1 MRYCTGKIVEWLLD
15 HDAIESEDKE
25 LYEYALYRLWLLV
38 IPLFLAIIVGL
49 CFWGVKEG
57 IVIVIPFM
65 MLRKFS
71 GGYHAKHLWMCLTG
85 STLLLSLCVWL
96 SFYLKYD
103 WKLADI
109 TAIAGIG
116 LGYLSPIDHEN
127 KRLSNEEKRLYKK
140 VTVIL
145 TGMSW
150 GAALLFQILGQEM
163 YAVCISIGIMMTA
176 GLQWPVV
183 LTRWLKIL
191 KMTKIE

>member
-25 LYEYALYRLWLLV
+25 LYEYALYSLWLLV
-38 IPLFLAIIVGL
+38 TPLFLAIIIGL
-49 CFWGVKEG
+49 CLGGVKEG
-57 IVIVIPFM
+57 IVVVIPFM
-65 MLRKFS
+65 LLRKFS

-85 STLLLSLCVWL
+85 STLLLSLCVWI

-103 WKLADI
+103 WKLAGI

-127 KRLSNEEKRLYKK
+127 KRLSNAEKKLYKK
-140 VTVIL
+140 ITVIL

-163 YAVCISIGIMMTA
+163 YAMCISIGIMMTA
-176 GLQWPVV
+176 GLQWPVA
-183 LTRWLKIL
+183 LMRCLKVL
-191 KMTKIE
+191 KMTKSE

>member
-1 MRYCTGKIVEWLLD
+1 MRYCTGKIVEWLIN
-15 HDAIESEDKE
+15 HDAIESEDRE
-25 LYEYALYRLWLLV
+25 LYEYAFYSLWLLV
-38 IPLFLAIIVGL
+38 TPLFFAIIVGL
-49 CFWGVKEG
+49 CFGGVKEG
-57 IVIVIPFM
+57 IVVAIPFM
-65 MLRKFS
+65 LLCKF
-71 GGYHAKHLWMCLTG
+71 GCGYHAKHLWMCLTG

-103 WKLADI
+103 WKLAGI

-127 KRLSNEEKRLYKK
+127 KRLSTEEKKLYKK

-150 GAALLFQILGQEM
+150 GAALLLQILGQEM

-176 GLQWPVV
+176 GLQWPVA
-183 LTRWLKIL
+183 LKKYL
-191 KMTKIE
+191 NMSKMTKFE

>member
-1 MRYCTGKIVEWLLD
+1 MRYCTSKIVEWLIN

-25 LYEYALYRLWLLV
+25 LYEYALYSLWLLV
-38 IPLFLAIIVGL
+38 TPLFLAIIVGL
-49 CFWGVKEG
+49 CFGGVIEG

-65 MLRKFS
+65 LLRKFS
-71 GGYHAKHLWMCLTG
+71 GGYHAKYLWMCLTG

-103 WKLADI
+103 WKLAVI

-127 KRLSNEEKRLYKK
+127 KRLSTEEKKLYKK

-176 GLQWPVV
+176 GLQWPVA
-183 LTRWLKIL
+183 LMKCLKVL
-191 KMTKIE
+191 KMTKSA

>member
-25 LYEYALYRLWLLV
+25 LYEYALYSLWLLV
-38 IPLFLAIIVGL
+38 TPLFLAIIVGL